1 MRNLLIIPKFYHN
14 VEALA
19 ERYGISDEDDLNMV
33 RLERITEWLLYRYT
47 DYYGPRKPKRRI
59 APARPCKACR
69 CTKCT
74 GPVEQAYLT
83 PF

>member
-19 ERYGISDEDDLNMV
+19 ERYGIDENDCHNML
-33 RLERITEWLLYRYT
+33 RIERITEWLLYRYT
-47 DYYGPRKPKRRI
+47 DYYGPRKPRNRI
-59 APARPCKACR
+59 RPVPACKPCR
-69 CTKCT
+69 CYDCGGTAER
-74 GPVEQAYLT
+74 VQLS